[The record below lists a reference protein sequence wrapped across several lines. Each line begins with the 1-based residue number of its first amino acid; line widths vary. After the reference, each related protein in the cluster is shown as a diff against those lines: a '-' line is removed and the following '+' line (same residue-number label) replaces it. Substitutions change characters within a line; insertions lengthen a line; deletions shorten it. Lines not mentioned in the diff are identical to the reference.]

1 MSLQTNQM
9 TNQATKSEDEKR
21 TGMLLAQYATDTED
35 DDYDDDDDLSDSQ
48 QMIKEM
54 KAEAAYQ
61 EKKLMDLKRQESELG
76 KAELNSLSRSLWS

>member
-1 MSLQTNQM
+1 M
-9 TNQATKSEDEKR
+9 E
-21 TGMLLAQYATDTED
+21 QYGTDTED

-61 EKKLMDLKRQESELG
+61 EKKLIDQKRKEAELEKLG
-76 KAELNSLSRSLWS
+76 LNSLGNFFQCKKKTQGL

>member
-1 MSLQTNQM
+1 
-9 TNQATKSEDEKR
+9 
-21 TGMLLAQYATDTED
+21 MLEQYGTDTED

-61 EKKLMDLKRQESELG
+61 EKKLIDQKRKEAELEKLG
-76 KAELNSLSRSLWS
+76 LNSLGNLHEKFKKKKISI